1 MSAALVFAAS
11 AALAISYT
19 HRPTKQSP
27 SNSNTDEGVV
37 RRIHD
42 GDEFSNST
50 NLSVGD
56 LVIIASVHDLKT
68 RSTRPVGSQLALY
81 QLEEVMRVSMQH
93 LDTIPVDQVVEQI
106 SESVVTFLDAADN
119 KGIEKIVEDD
129 LVEQQK
135 LVSLIT
141 RNVGSS
147 SSSNNNQTCLFVSSF
162 SLNNVKV
169 GKSITV
175 NGSKLRSVTNPSPP
189 ENGALKDFMYMPM

>member
-1 MSAALVFAAS
+1 
-11 AALAISYT
+11 
-19 HRPTKQSP
+19 
-27 SNSNTDEGVV
+27 
-37 RRIHD
+37 
-42 GDEFSNST
+42 
-50 NLSVGD
+50 
-56 LVIIASVHDLKT
+56 
-68 RSTRPVGSQLALY
+68 
-81 QLEEVMRVSMQH
+81 MQH

-141 RNVGSS
+141 KNVGSS